1 MKFWIIAKKE
11 ILDITRDRRTML
23 MMVVLPLLLVPV
35 LLGTVMKIDSFQ
47 KEKASEKLVKI
58 RFVGKEYAPELY
70 QAFVSMDEVAMLDQ
84 VPVDSINLYLEEN
97 LLDAAITVQKNYQ
110 LKIDQNSQADIR
122 IQYKGTDSFNIAREK
137 IKSLLETSQEKI
149 ITERMARLNLKRGVV
164 QAYNIEYIDVA
175 TKQEVLGK
183 MIGGWLPY
191 IFILFGFLG
200 AMYPALDLGSGEKE
214 RGTLETILSSPASRF
229 DIVMGK
235 FLVIM
240 LAAFLTAFLAL
251 AGLMIGMS
259 QIPDIPPQIIVVV
272 NKMFNLKTMALVM
285 TLVLP
290 VSAFFS
296 ATLLGLSIYT
306 AAFISETVRS
316 GIISVSKGQR
326 EASQALGLK
335 NNLVMRLIVIPQAL
349 RVIIPPLTS
358 QYLNLTKN
366 SSLGIA
372 IGYADL
378 VHGFGGISLNQT
390 GRAIEIMLMVMLT
403 YLTISLT
410 ISFFMNLYNKSVQ
423 FKGNA

>member
-1 MKFWIIAKKE
+1 MQSNFFRKAIFDEKSRSLLIQTLVIGLFALFIYLIAQQTAYNLEKRGISSGFDFLK
-11 ILDITRDRRTML
+11 LSAGYDISIRLIPFTSEDTHLRAYFVGLLNTLMIAVCGCFLATIMGFLVGVIRLSSNWLFRNIAYVYVEFTRN
-23 MMVVLPLLLVPV
+23 VPV
-35 LLGTVMKIDSFQ
+35 LLQIILYYSILLHLPKIKQAIEIFDGFFLTNRGIFSPSPIF
-47 KEKASEKLVKI
+47 KE
-58 RFVGKEYAPELY
+58 G
-70 QAFVSMDEVAMLDQ
+70 
-84 VPVDSINLYLEEN
+84 
-97 LLDAAITVQKNYQ
+97 
-110 LKIDQNSQADIR
+110 
-122 IQYKGTDSFNIAREK
+122 FNIVLWSFLIAIIASVFIKK
-137 IKSLLETSQEKI
+137 I
-149 ITERMARLNLKRGVV
+149 LKK
-164 QAYNIEYIDVA
+164 
-175 TKQEVLGK
+175 KQEQTGK
-183 MIGGWLPY
+183 QFP
-191 IFILFGFLG
+191 IFLINSALIIFTPILFYYIMGMPLEFDTPVLKGFNFKG
-200 AMYPALDLGSGEKE
+200 GM
-214 RGTLETILSSPASRF
+214 
-229 DIVMGK
+229 
-235 FLVIM
+235 VIRPE
-240 LAAFLTAFLAL
+240 F
-251 AGLMIGMS
+251 IGM
-259 QIPDIPPQIIVVV
+259 
-272 NKMFNLKTMALVM
+272 
-285 TLVLP
+285 
-290 VSAFFS
+290 
-296 ATLLGLSIYT
+296 LLGLSIYT